1 MPLLA
6 GFATTLS
13 LIVAIGAQN
22 AFVLRQGLRRE
33 HVLPVVLIC
42 SLSDALLISSGIAGL
57 GALLTSSQ
65 LALHLARYGGALFLL
80 TYAAIAARRALNPSA
95 LSPAD
100 HAPTALRSV
109 VLTCLGFTYL
119 NPHVYLDTVVLL
131 GSLANQRG
139 TDGRWIYG
147 LGSVSASFAWFFTLG
162 FFARKLGPIFARPR
176 SWQYLDGTIAL
187 LMATLSV
194 WMLIG

>member
-1 MPLLA
+1 MPLFA

-57 GALLTSSQ
+57 GALLTRSQ
-65 LALHLARYGGALFLL
+65 LGLDIAKYGGAAFL
-80 TYAAIAARRALNPSA
+80 YAYAVVAAKRAFSPGSIT
-95 LSPAD
+95 PAD
-100 HAPTALRSV
+100 HAPAALRSV
-109 VLTCLGFTYL
+109 LLTCLGFTYL

-139 TDGRWIYG
+139 PDGRWLYG
-147 LGSVSASFAWFFTLG
+147 LGAVTASFTWFFSLG
-162 FFARKLGPIFARPR
+162 FFSRRLTPLFARPR
-176 SWQYLDGTIAL
+176 SWQYLDSAIAL
-187 LMATLSV
+187 LMTALAT
-194 WMLIG
+194 WMLIP